1 MNKIMPL
8 LAILTVLFMSGCSA
22 SKVAGALLGGGGPN
36 VAANV
41 QAGQNNAQTVGKTNI
56 NNQKLIRPQARTIEQ
71 STGDKKVQ
79 SEKVETIIIQEKDSP
94 WLIIA
99 LALAVA
105 VGIIGWMLPT
115 PGDMLRKRKKNN
127 GA

>member
-1 MNKIMPL
+1 M
-8 LAILTVLFMSGCSA
+8 
-22 SKVAGALLGGGGPN
+22 
-36 VAANV
+36 AANV